1 MPLNFMCPFL
11 RSRPAL
17 ALLHFMNGMPYG
29 AAPGR
34 NRVYL
39 RVPAR
44 FRLLLVNP
52 ALRARPLAL
61 A

>member
-1 MPLNFMCPFL
+1 MPLSFLCPFL

-29 AAPGR
+29 AAAPRR

-39 RVPAR
+39 RAPAR
-44 FRLLLVNP
+44 FRPLLVNP
-52 ALRARPLAL
+52 AQRTPLA
-61 A
+61 AA